1 MMTSWMLYTVLVA
14 ALVALAATVL
24 ARLAAL
30 DGRPTRVIWAAALGA
45 SVLLPAAATLRSF
58 LAARAAPVSL
68 MPFTI
73 TVQAPAVIVRAHAGW
88 GIPWDRVALAM
99 WGALTAFLI
108 VRLVRSVVALERRRR
123 TWRDAEVDGTA
134 VRLSSDTGPAVVGLR
149 SMDVVLPE
157 WILSL
162 DAPLRALV
170 LRHEEE
176 HRRARDP
183 HLLFAAELLW
193 ALMPWNLPLWYQA
206 RRLRLAIEM
215 DCDARVLRAHPS
227 TERYGL
233 LMLTIAQRRGVAP
246 LLATMLS
253 EPVTQ
258 LERRIIAMRTTT
270 RRLARAT
277 LVGGAAVALG
287 ALAFACSLQSDNP
300 VAPTPTSQ
308 PKALSA
314 HQTYFEFQV
323 EKTAHPDSGTAA
335 PRYPDVLRSAGAEG
349 DVLVQ
354 FVVGEDG
361 RVDMA
366 TFKVLKTS
374 HDLFTAAV
382 RSSLAQMHWVPA
394 DVGGHAVKQLVQMPF
409 QFRLGGATMGTAI
422 SPSPRKQLG
431 PPVGYVEPRAP
442 QPGTANIVAVPVHRV
457 GEPQRVKESDTY
469 YEYQVESQVS
479 PYPSNQAPRYP
490 DMLRKANVE
499 GEVLAQFV
507 VDTNGVADMS
517 TFKVVKS
524 TQDLFTA
531 AVEKALPTMRFHPAL
546 VGGRPVKQFTQM
558 PFQFSL
564 TK

>member
-14 ALVALAATVL
+14 ASVSVAALVVD
-24 ARLAAL
+24 RLAAL
-30 DGRPTRVIWAAALGA
+30 GGRPTRVIWAAALGA
-45 SVLLPAAATLRSF
+45 SVLLPVTATLRSY
-58 LAARAAPVSL
+58 LASRAAPVSL

-73 TVQAPAVIVRAHAGW
+73 TVQSPVIVRAHAGW
-88 GIPWDRVALAM
+88 NIPWDRVALGV
-99 WGALTAFLI
+99 WGVLTALLL
-108 VRLVRSVVALERRRR
+108 VRLVRSVVAVERRRR
-123 TWRDAEVDGTA
+123 TWRDAQVDGTA

-193 ALMPWNLPLWYQA
+193 ALMPWNLPLWYQS

-300 VAPTPTSQ
+300 VAPTPSSQ
-308 PKALSA
+308 PKALNA
-314 HQTYFEFQV
+314 KQTYFEFQV
-323 EKTAHPDSGTAA
+323 ERTAHPDTGTQA
-335 PRYPDVLRSAGAEG
+335 PRYPDMLRSSGTEG
-349 DVLVQ
+349 DVLAQ
-354 FVVGEDG
+354 FVVGTDG
-361 RVDMA
+361 RADMS

-382 RSSLAQMHWVPA
+382 RASLAQMHWVPA

-409 QFRLGGATMGTAI
+409 QFRLGGASMGTAV

-442 QPGTANIVAVPVHRV
+442 GTGTAKIVSVPVHRP
-457 GEPQRVKESDTY
+457 GEPSRMTDKDTY
-469 YEYQVESQVS
+469 FEYQVESQVS
-479 PYPSNQAPRYP
+479 PYPTNQAPRYP
-490 DMLRKANVE
+490 DMLRSANVE

-507 VDTNGVADMS
+507 VDTTGLADMS
-517 TFKVVKS
+517 TFKVLKS
-524 TQDLFTA
+524 THELFTA

-546 VGGRPVKQFTQM
+546 VGGQPVKQFTQM

-564 TK
+564 AK

>member
-14 ALVALAATVL
+14 ASVSVAALVLD
-24 ARLAAL
+24 RLAAL
-30 DGRPTRVIWAAALGA
+30 GGRPTRLIWAAALGA
-45 SVLLPAAATLRSF
+45 SVLLPAAATLRSY

-73 TVQAPAVIVRAHAGW
+73 TVQAPAMIIRARAGW
-88 GIPWDRVALAM
+88 GVPWDLVALIA
-99 WGALTAFLI
+99 WGLLTTFLL
-108 VRLVRSVVALERRRR
+108 VRLARDVVALERRRR
-123 TWRDAEVDGTA
+123 TWRDAQVDGMP
-134 VRLSSDTGPAVVGLR
+134 VRLSLDTGPAVVGLR

-162 DAPLRALV
+162 DASLRALV

-183 HLLFAAELLW
+183 HLLFGAELLW

-323 EKTAHPDSGTAA
+323 ERTAHPDSGTAA
-335 PRYPDVLRSAGAEG
+335 PRYPDMLRSSGVEG

-354 FVVGEDG
+354 FVVGTDG
-361 RVDMA
+361 RADMA

-382 RSSLAQMHWVPA
+382 RNSLATMHWVPA

-409 QFRLGGATMGTAI
+409 QFRLGGATMGTAV

-431 PPVGYVEPRAP
+431 PPVGYVESRAP
-442 QPGTANIVAVPVHRV
+442 QAGTANIVSVPVRRA
-457 GEPQRVKESDTY
+457 GEPGRVTDNDTY
-469 YEYQVESQVS
+469 FEYQVEQSVS
-479 PYPSNQAPRYP
+479 PFPTNQAPRYP
-490 DMLRKANVE
+490 DVLRKANVE

-517 TFKVVKS
+517 TFKVLKS
-524 TQDLFTA
+524 THDLFTA
-531 AVEKALPTMRFHPAL
+531 TVMSALPSMRFHPAL
-546 VGGRPVKQFTQM
+546 VGGRKVKQFTQM